1 MDSIRFNLGIKKKQ
15 NLTTLKDSSTQNKK
29 LDTIKIK
36 DQNHD
41 IYKKGYRS

>member
-1 MDSIRFNLGIKKKQ
+1 MDSKRFNLGIKKQ
-15 NLTTLKDSSTQNKK
+15 NLTTLKDSSTLNKK
-29 LDTIKIK
+29 LDTIKNK